1 MDRLSEEV
9 GFEIYYWTIINELI
23 YNLPKEILQQKKYI
37 LHDKIVD
44 PFDNTFSLVIKNGGQ
59 WIIDETNNEVNDFHM
74 GESGHKVQSDL
85 FYEYIKKQN

>member
-1 MDRLSEEV
+1 M
-9 GFEIYYWTIINELI
+9 
-23 YNLPKEILQQKKYI
+23 
-37 LHDKIVD
+37 D